1 LPVNVLQT
9 WQAGRIA
16 GRHDAHATI
25 AAARLGMNFIALLFG
40 IASLVCG
47 LVAAAQWYRAS
58 RIVVEPNLFE
68 LSDDV
73 HEADFNWELIRAIMM
88 AGRQTSTLNKIAALW
103 TAAAVLLG
111 GATSLLTTL
120 TLR

>member
-1 LPVNVLQT
+1 MVFA
-9 WQAGRIA
+9 AGFK
-16 GRHDAHATI
+16 
-25 AAARLGMNFIALLFG
+25 MNLIALLFG

-58 RIVVEPNLFE
+58 KIVVKPNLFE

-88 AGRQTSTLNKIAALW
+88 AGRETSTLNRIAALW

-120 TLR
+120 TLH

>member
-1 LPVNVLQT
+1 MNL
-9 WQAGRIA
+9 IA
-16 GRHDAHATI
+16 P
-25 AAARLGMNFIALLFG
+25 LFG

-47 LVAAAQWYRAS
+47 LIAAAQWYRAS
-58 RIVVEPNLFE
+58 KITVKPNLFE

-88 AGRQTSTLNKIAALW
+88 AGRQTSTLNRIAALW

-120 TLR
+120 THP

>member
-1 LPVNVLQT
+1 
-9 WQAGRIA
+9 
-16 GRHDAHATI
+16 
-25 AAARLGMNFIALLFG
+25 MNLIALLFG

-47 LVAAAQWYRAS
+47 LIAATQWYRAS
-58 RIVVEPNLFE
+58 KIVVKPNLFE

-73 HEADFNWELIRAIMM
+73 HETDFNWELIRAIMM
-88 AGRQTSTLNKIAALW
+88 AGRETSTLNKIAALW

-120 TLR
+120 TPH

>member
-1 LPVNVLQT
+1 MHCRASGCACDRGS
-9 WQAGRIA
+9 AGVMMNLIA
-16 GRHDAHATI
+16 V
-25 AAARLGMNFIALLFG
+25 LFG
-40 IASLVCG
+40 VASLVCG

-58 RIVVEPNLFE
+58 RIVVKPNLFD

-73 HEADFNWELIRAIMM
+73 QETDFNWELIRAIMM
-88 AGRQTSTLNKIAALW
+88 AGRETSALNKIAALW

-120 TLR
+120 ISH

>member
-1 LPVNVLQT
+1 
-9 WQAGRIA
+9 
-16 GRHDAHATI
+16 
-25 AAARLGMNFIALLFG
+25 MNLIALLFG
-40 IASLVCG
+40 IASLACG
-47 LVAAAQWYRAS
+47 LIAAVQWYRAS
-58 RIVVEPNLFE
+58 KIVVKPNLFE

-88 AGRQTSTLNKIAALW
+88 AGRETSTLNRIAALW

-120 TLR
+120 TPH